1 MTPCNCCQAA
11 RLYPQHNQFN
21 PACLYC
27 GARIIQHLGTMQIPQ
42 SDCTRRRRDA
52 LATWVAHGHNEAQI
66 RALASGPL
74 ALTPEY
80 GPAEPSASAHPPKA
94 KRR

>member
-27 GARIIQHLGTMQIPQ
+27 GARIIQHLGTLQIPQ

-74 ALTPEY
+74 ALTPL
-80 GPAEPSASAHPPKA
+80 PDTTQPDSKPPKP
-94 KRR
+94 RR

>member
-11 RLYPQHNQFN
+11 RLYQAHNQFN

-27 GARIIQHLGTMQIPQ
+27 GARIIQHLGTMQIQ
-42 SDCTRRRRDA
+42 KSDCTRRRRDA

-74 ALTPEY
+74 ALTPL
-80 GPAEPSASAHPPKA
+80 PDTTQPDSKPPKP
-94 KRR
+94 RR